1 MSSSWWTN
9 SARPLAGACALLLL
23 LPATPLSAH
32 VVLRSSSPPTG
43 AVVAEP
49 PARIAVVFSGRVEQR
64 FSQLALTAPD
74 GSDVQLGPV
83 LFADGVENEFAALVP
98 PLHQPGSYTVQWR
111 TAGADGH
118 VMQGSFA
125 FVFAP
130 ADTIVPGAVPP
141 GDPGPPPQA
150 VEPDAADT
158 VSALLPV
165 LGRWLHFG
173 ALTLIIGA
181 VTFRVLLLPR
191 LPVEAG
197 LAATLRR
204 RAWRCCGIGTLLL
217 AASAIL
223 RLWLQSHAL
232 HGAAYAWDSALL
244 ASMLSETMWGRA
256 WLLQAFGIAVLG
268 AALLLA
274 RRGHDAPALGP
285 ALAGVIAVAV
295 VPALSGHAI
304 GADNPTLAVINDTL
318 HVLVAGGWIGTL
330 AVLAGAALPAAV
342 GRSSTPHDDVAT
354 LIDRFSP
361 IALGAAALVLVT
373 GVLNALIHIDA
384 IEQLVRTAYGRAL
397 LVKVGIV
404 ALVVAAGFINWQFV
418 RPRLGTLEATRRL
431 RVSIGVEL
439 ALAVLVL
446 GVTALLTG
454 LPLP

>member
-1 MSSSWWTN
+1 MSSSRWTK
-9 SARPLAGACALLLL
+9 SAGPLAGACALLLLL

-32 VVLRSSSPPTG
+32 VVLRSSSPPAG

-74 GSDVQLGPV
+74 GSEVRLGPV
-83 LFADGVENEFAALVP
+83 LFADGVDNEFAALVP

-118 VMQGSFA
+118 VMQGSFT

-141 GDPGPPPQA
+141 GDPGPPPA

-165 LGRWLHFG
+165 LGRWLHFV

-197 LAATLRR
+197 LAATLRQ

-232 HGAAYAWDSALL
+232 HGAAYAWDGALL
-244 ASMLSETMWGRA
+244 ASMLRETMWGRA
-256 WLLQAFGIAVLG
+256 WLLQAAGIAVLG
-268 AALLLA
+268 AALLLV
-274 RRGHDAPALGP
+274 RRGHDARALGP

-318 HVLVAGGWIGTL
+318 HVLAAGGWIGTL
-330 AVLAGAALPAAV
+330 AVLAAAALPAAV
-342 GRSSTPHDDVAT
+342 GRGSTPHDDVAT
-354 LIDRFSP
+354 IIDRFSP

-404 ALVVAAGFINWQFV
+404 ALVVAAGFVNWQFV

-439 ALAVLVL
+439 ALAVLVF